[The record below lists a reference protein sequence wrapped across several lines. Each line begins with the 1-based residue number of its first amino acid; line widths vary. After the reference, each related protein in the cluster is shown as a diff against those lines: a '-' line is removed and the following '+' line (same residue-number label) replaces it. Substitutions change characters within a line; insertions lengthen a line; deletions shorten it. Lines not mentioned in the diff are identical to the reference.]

1 VQTDNDDKSVLM
13 NALWNAFPSV
23 ASFNDFKEM
32 DREVSA
38 RAIPRIIRFAYKNG
52 IIEKENVI

>member
-1 VQTDNDDKSVLM
+1 VKIDNYDKSVLI
-13 NALWNAFPSV
+13 NALWNAFPSLK
-23 ASFNDFKEM
+23 SFNDFKEM

-38 RAIPRIIRFAYKNG
+38 RAIPRIIKFAYKNG